1 MTHSSQQSWISRWK
15 LRRATR
21 ALERDGGEA
30 DQAAVI
36 REAESVLIAELQ
48 DSSTPAEVLQ
58 DAADELDSSA
68 DHAPGSRFR
77 LTRAQVASAG
87 SVALV
92 VLAAVAR
99 RSRRSR

>member
-1 MTHSSQQSWISRWK
+1 MTPPKDQSRIAKWK
-15 LRRATR
+15 ARRADR
-21 ALERDGGEA
+21 ARIRRSAEA
-30 DQAAVI
+30 DEASVI
-36 REAESVLIAELQ
+36 REAEAVLIAELQ

-58 DAADELDSSA
+58 DAADELDSDA

>member
-1 MTHSSQQSWISRWK
+1 MTSPHNTSWISRWK
-15 LRRATR
+15 SRRAAR
-21 ALERDGGEA
+21 SLERDGGEA

-58 DAADELDSSA
+58 DAADELESTPN
-68 DHAPGSRFR
+68 HAPGSRFR